1 MEEDVVTSL
10 TIEDLVQR
18 INEMCS
24 FFSSTIKYVDR
35 DKDWVDLRHE
45 DISQTWF
52 KCGSRSTQRKSL
64 LSNVKS
70 AEQFLFTPTVFKL
83 LKSRVGGLQLLVIR
97 QEEILR
103 CGGICEQLKK

>member
-24 FFSSTIKYVDR
+24 FFSSNIKYVDR

-45 DISQTWF
+45 DLSQT
-52 KCGSRSTQRKSL
+52 
-64 LSNVKS
+64 
-70 AEQFLFTPTVFKL
+70 
-83 LKSRVGGLQLLVIR
+83 
-97 QEEILR
+97 
-103 CGGICEQLKK
+103 